1 MRYSHR
7 LQLPSKYFN
16 IFIALLTFILF
27 IWLTPVVAQSLTKAP
42 VILDGQELFKISD
55 SGHYSAQER
64 TNLINSQLK
73 YAIKTSEF
81 IQVKIEE
88 RNQLPTILLNGRYLL
103 TVTEQDTVPGSTVDE
118 QARIWGQE
126 IEEALQQARLE
137 RTKTY
142 LQHTTFVAV
151 AILLITAGF
160 TWLLGWIKHHFF
172 RVASLRLTTANNA
185 IPNSELLKVLEL
197 FFKLVLASMR
207 IALWISAIL
216 YITNL
221 FPFTRQWSYQISN
234 ILITSFT
241 SPILTLGKNPYSLT
255 ELIILIG
262 LLFGLVIFAGTLTN
276 FLRSRILSF
285 TGINRGAQEAIVILF
300 KYGLIFIGTLVLL
313 QIWGLDISSL
323 TILASA
329 LSVGIGFGL
338 QDIAK
343 NFGSGLVLVFE
354 RPIQVGDFVEV
365 GEYTGTVE
373 RIGGRSTEIRTLD
386 HVSII
391 VPNSRFLEKEVINWS
406 HRNPIS
412 RLHLPVG
419 VAYSSDPKV
428 VQAALLE
435 AASKHPNVLEAP
447 SPLVLFK
454 DFGNNTLNFE
464 LLVWTAEPNKQFL
477 LKSDLYYN
485 IYELLQQKQIEIP
498 FAQLDLH
505 VRSGT
510 LEFPPEMQLA
520 LIQMFEQLSNNQQRI
535 DPIKPSQN
543 QK

>member
-1 MRYSHR
+1 MLYSRR
-7 LQLPSKYFN
+7 LQLQLKYFN
-16 IFIALLTFILF
+16 ILIAVLTFIFF
-27 IWLTPVVAQSLTKAP
+27 IWLTPVVAQALTKAP
-42 VILDGQELFKISD
+42 VILDGQQLFQISD
-55 SGHYSAQER
+55 SGQYSAKER
-64 TNLINSQLK
+64 TILINLQLEN
-73 YAIKTSEF
+73 AIQTSESV
-81 IQVKIEE
+81 QVKIEK
-88 RNQLPTILLNGRYLL
+88 RNQLPTILLNDRYLL

-118 QARIWGQE
+118 QARIWGQQ
-126 IEEALQQARLE
+126 IEKALQQARLE
-137 RTKTY
+137 RTRTY
-142 LQHTTFVAV
+142 LQQTTFVAV
-151 AILLITAGF
+151 AILLITAAF
-160 TWLLGWIKHHFF
+160 SWLLGWIKHHFF
-172 RVASLRLTTANNA
+172 RVASQRLTTPNNE
-185 IPNSELLKVLEL
+185 IPNLELLKLLEL

-234 ILITSFT
+234 ILISSFT

-354 RPIQVGDFVEV
+354 RPIQIGDFVEV

-435 AASKHPNVLEAP
+435 AASKHPNVLQAP

-454 DFGNNTLNFE
+454 EFGNNTLNFE

-485 IYELLQQKQIEIP
+485 IYEILQQRQIEIP

-505 VRSGT
+505 MRSGT
-510 LEFPPEMQLA
+510 LEFTPEMQLA
-520 LIQMFEQLSNNQQRI
+520 LMQMFERLSNHQKRI
-535 DPIKPSQN
+535 DPINPSQN

>member
-7 LQLPSKYFN
+7 LRLPSKYFN
-16 IFIALLTFILF
+16 ILIAVLTFVLCL
-27 IWLTPVVAQSLTKAP
+27 WLTPVVAQALTKAP

-55 SGHYSAQER
+55 SGQYSAQER
-64 TNLINSQLK
+64 TKSINSQLK
-73 YAIKTSEF
+73 NAIQTSEF
-81 IQVKIEE
+81 IQVKIEK
-88 RNQLPTILLNGRYLL
+88 RNQLPIILLNGRYLL

-118 QARIWGQE
+118 QASIWMQQ
-126 IEEALQQARLE
+126 IEEALQEARLE
-137 RTKTY
+137 RTRTY
-142 LQHTTFVAV
+142 LQKTTFVAV
-151 AILLITAGF
+151 AILLITAGL
-160 TWLLGWIKHHFF
+160 TWLLGWIKHHSF
-172 RVASLRLTTANNA
+172 RVASQRLTPTSNA
-185 IPNSELLKVLEL
+185 ISNSEPLKVLEL

-207 IALWISAIL
+207 IGLWISAIL

-241 SPILTLGKNPYSLT
+241 SPILTLGKNPYSLS

-276 FLRSRILSF
+276 FLRSRILYF
-285 TGINRGAQEAIVILF
+285 TGINRGAQEAIIILF

-419 VAYSSDPKV
+419 VAYTSDPQA
-428 VQAALLE
+428 VQAALLD
-435 AASKHPNVLEAP
+435 AASKHPNVLQAP

-454 DFGNNTLNFE
+454 GFGNNTLNFE

-485 IYELLQQKQIEIP
+485 IYEALQQRQIEIP
-498 FAQLDLH
+498 FPQLDLH
-505 VRSGT
+505 LRSGT
-510 LEFPPEMQLA
+510 LEFTPEMQLA
-520 LIQMFEQLSNNQQRI
+520 LIQMSERLSNNKQRI
-535 DPIKPSQN
+535 DPINPSQN
-543 QK
+543 QT

>member
-1 MRYSHR
+1 MR
-7 LQLPSKYFN
+7 LPSKYFN
-16 IFIALLTFILF
+16 ILIAVLTFVLF
-27 IWLTPVVAQSLTKAP
+27 LWLTPVVAQALTKAP
-42 VILDGQELFKISD
+42 VILDGQQLFQISD
-55 SGHYSAQER
+55 SGEYSAQER
-64 TNLINSQLK
+64 ANLINSQLK
-73 YAIKTSEF
+73 NLISASES
-81 IQVKIEE
+81 IQVKIEK
-88 RNQLPTILLNGRYLL
+88 RNQLPTILLNHRYLL
-103 TVTEQDTVPGSTVDE
+103 TVTQQDTVPGSTLDE
-118 QARIWGQE
+118 QATIWVQQ
-126 IEEALQQARLE
+126 IEEALQQAHLE

-142 LQHTTFVAV
+142 LQQTTFVAV

-160 TWLLGWIKHHFF
+160 SWLLGWIKYYFF
-172 RVASLRLTTANNA
+172 QAASQRLTNTTNA
-185 IPNSELLKVLEL
+185 IPNSEPLKVLEL
-197 FFKLVLASMR
+197 FLKLVLASIR
-207 IALWISAIL
+207 FGLWVSAVL

-241 SPILTLGKNPYSLT
+241 SPILTLGKNPYSIS

-262 LLFGLVIFAGTLTN
+262 LLFGLVIFAGTVTN
-276 FLRSRILSF
+276 FLRSRILYL

-365 GEYTGTVE
+365 GEYTGIVE
-373 RIGGRSTEIRTLD
+373 RMGGRSTEIRTLD

-412 RLHLPVG
+412 RLHLPIG
-419 VAYSSDPKV
+419 VAYSSDPKA

-435 AASKHPNVLEAP
+435 AASKHPNVLQAP

-454 DFGNNTLNFE
+454 EFGDNALNFE

-485 IYELLQQKQIEIP
+485 IYEVLQQRKIEIP

-505 VRSGT
+505 LRSGT
-510 LEFPPEMQLA
+510 LEFTPEMQLA
-520 LIQMFEQLSNNQQRI
+520 FIRMFEQLSNNEQRI
-535 DPIKPSQN
+535 DPINPSQN
-543 QK
+543 QT

>member
-1 MRYSHR
+1 MFYSYR
-7 LQLPSKYFN
+7 LRLPLKYFN
-16 IFIALLTFILF
+16 IFISGVTFILF
-27 IWLTPVVAQSLTKAP
+27 LWLTPVVAQALTKAP
-42 VILDGQELFKISD
+42 VILDGQQIFQISD
-55 SGHYSAQER
+55 SGQYSAQER

-73 YAIKTSEF
+73 NAIQTSES
-81 IQVKIEE
+81 IQVKIEK
-88 RNQLPTILLNGRYLL
+88 RNQLPTILLNDRYLL

-118 QARIWGQE
+118 QAKIWAQQ
-126 IEEALQQARLE
+126 IEEALQQANLE
-137 RTKTY
+137 RTRTY
-142 LQHTTFVAV
+142 LQQTTFVAV
-151 AILLITAGF
+151 AILLITAGLS
-160 TWLLGWIKHHFF
+160 WLLGWIRHHFF
-172 RVASLRLTTANNA
+172 RVVSQRLTTNSNA
-185 IPNSELLKVLEL
+185 IPNSEPLKVLEL

-207 IALWISAIL
+207 IGLWISAIL

-262 LLFGLVIFAGTLTN
+262 LLFGLVIFAGTITN
-276 FLRSRILSF
+276 FLRSRILYL

-354 RPIQVGDFVEV
+354 RPIQIGDFVEV

-373 RIGGRSTEIRTLD
+373 RIGARSTEIRTLD

-419 VAYSSDPKV
+419 VAYSSDPKT
-428 VQAALLE
+428 VQDALLE
-435 AASKHPNVLEAP
+435 AASKHPNVLQTP

-454 DFGNNTLNFE
+454 EFGNNTLNFE

-485 IYELLQQKQIEIP
+485 IYEILQQRQIEIP

-505 VRSGT
+505 MRSGT
-510 LEFPPEMQLA
+510 LEFTPEMQLA
-520 LIQMFEQLSNNQQRI
+520 LMQMVKRLSNNE
-535 DPIKPSQN
+535 
-543 QK
+543 

>member
-1 MRYSHR
+1 MLYSRR
-7 LQLPSKYFN
+7 LQLQLKYFN
-16 IFIALLTFILF
+16 ILIAVLTFIFF
-27 IWLTPVVAQSLTKAP
+27 IWLTPVVAQALTKAP
-42 VILDGQELFKISD
+42 VILDGQQLFKISN
-55 SGHYSAQER
+55 SGQYSAQER
-64 TNLINSQLK
+64 ANLINSQLK
-73 YAIKTSEF
+73 SVIQYSES
-81 IQVKIEE
+81 IQVKVEK
-88 RNQLPTILLNGRYLL
+88 RNQLPIILLNNRYLL
-103 TVTEQDTVPGSTVDE
+103 TVTEQDTVPGSTLDE
-118 QARIWGQE
+118 QATIWVRQ
-126 IEEALQQARLE
+126 IEEGLKQAHLE
-137 RTKTY
+137 RTRTY
-142 LQHTTFVAV
+142 LQRTTFVAV
-151 AILLITAGF
+151 AILLITAGLS
-160 TWLLGWIKHHFF
+160 WLLGWIKHHFL
-172 RVASLRLTTANNA
+172 RVASLRLTNTINA
-185 IPNSELLKVLEL
+185 IPNSEPLKVLEL
-197 FFKLVLASMR
+197 FLKLVLASIR
-207 IALWISAIL
+207 FGLWVSAVL

-241 SPILTLGKNPYSLT
+241 SPILTLGKNPYSIT

-262 LLFGLVIFAGTLTN
+262 LLFGLVIFAGTVTN
-276 FLRSRILSF
+276 FLRSRILYF
-285 TGINRGAQEAIVILF
+285 TGINRGAQEAIIILF
-300 KYGLIFIGTLVLL
+300 KYGLIFLGTLVLL

-354 RPIQVGDFVEV
+354 RPIQIGDFVEV
-365 GEYTGTVE
+365 GEYTGIVE
-373 RIGGRSTEIRTLD
+373 RMGARSTEIRTLD

-412 RLHLPVG
+412 RIHLPVG

-435 AASKHPNVLEAP
+435 AASKHPNVLQAP

-454 DFGNNTLNFE
+454 EFGNNSLNFE

-485 IYELLQQKQIEIP
+485 IYESLEQRKIEIP
-498 FAQLDLH
+498 FPQLDLH
-505 VRSGT
+505 MRSGA
-510 LEFPPEMQLA
+510 LEFTPEMQLA
-520 LIQMFEQLSNNQQRI
+520 LMQMFERLSNHEKRI
-535 DPIKPSQN
+535 DPINPGQN

>member
-1 MRYSHR
+1 MLYSRR
-7 LQLPSKYFN
+7 LQLQLKYFN
-16 IFIALLTFILF
+16 ILIAALTFIFF
-27 IWLTPVVAQSLTKAP
+27 IWLTPVVAQALTKAP
-42 VILDGQELFKISD
+42 VILDGQQLFQISD
-55 SGHYSAQER
+55 SGQYSAKER
-64 TNLINSQLK
+64 TNLINLQLEN
-73 YAIKTSEF
+73 AIQTSESV
-81 IQVKIEE
+81 QVKIEK
-88 RNQLPTILLNGRYLL
+88 RNQLPTILLNDRYLL

-118 QARIWGQE
+118 QARIWGQQ
-126 IEEALQQARLE
+126 IEKALQQARLE
-137 RTKTY
+137 RTRTY
-142 LQHTTFVAV
+142 FQQTTFVAV
-151 AILLITAGF
+151 AILLITAAF
-160 TWLLGWIKHHFF
+160 SWLLGWIKHHFF
-172 RVASLRLTTANNA
+172 RVASQRLTTPNNE
-185 IPNSELLKVLEL
+185 IPNLELLKLLEL

-234 ILITSFT
+234 ILISSFT

-343 NFGSGLVLVFE
+343 NFGSGLILVFE
-354 RPIQVGDFVEV
+354 RPIQIGDFVEV

-435 AASKHPNVLEAP
+435 AASKHPNVLQAP

-454 DFGNNTLNFE
+454 EFGNNTLNFE

-485 IYELLQQKQIEIP
+485 IYEILQQRQIEIP

-505 VRSGT
+505 MRSGT
-510 LEFPPEMQLA
+510 LEFTPEMQLA
-520 LIQMFEQLSNNQQRI
+520 LMQMFERLSNHQKRI
-535 DPIKPSQN
+535 DPINPSQN

>member
-7 LQLPSKYFN
+7 LRLPLKYFN
-16 IFIALLTFILF
+16 IFIAVLTFVLF
-27 IWLTPVVAQSLTKAP
+27 IWLTPVVAQALTKAP
-42 VILDGQELFKISD
+42 VILDGQEIFKISD

-160 TWLLGWIKHHFF
+160 TWLLGWINHHFF
-172 RVASLRLTTANNA
+172 RVASQRLTTPNNE

-207 IALWISAIL
+207 IALWISTIL

-412 RLHLPVG
+412 RLHLPVS

-435 AASKHPNVLEAP
+435 AASKHPNVLEVP

-454 DFGNNTLNFE
+454 ELGNNSLNFE

-485 IYELLQQKQIEIP
+485 IYESLQQRQIEIP
-498 FAQLDLH
+498 FPQLDLH
-505 VRSGT
+505 LRSGT
-510 LEFPPEMQLA
+510 LEFTPEMQLA
-520 LIQMFEQLSNNQQRI
+520 LIQMFERLSNHQQRI
-535 DPIKPSQN
+535 DPIKPSQSN
-543 QK
+543 S

>member
-1 MRYSHR
+1 MRYSQR
-7 LQLPSKYFN
+7 LRLPSKYFN
-16 IFIALLTFILF
+16 ILIAVLTFILCL
-27 IWLTPVVAQSLTKAP
+27 WLTPVVAQALTKAP
-42 VILDGQELFKISD
+42 VILDGQQIFKISD
-55 SGHYSAQER
+55 SGQYSAQER

-73 YAIKTSEF
+73 DAIKTSEP
-81 IQVKIEE
+81 IQVKIEK
-88 RNQLPTILLNGRYLL
+88 RNQLPTILLNDRYLL

-118 QARIWGQE
+118 QARIWGRQ

-142 LQHTTFVAV
+142 LQHTAFVAV

-172 RVASLRLTTANNA
+172 RVASLRLTTTNNEIA
-185 IPNSELLKVLEL
+185 NSELIKILEL

-221 FPFTRQWSYQISN
+221 FTFTRQWSYQISN

-419 VAYSSDPKV
+419 VAYSSDPKA
-428 VQAALLE
+428 VQAALLD
-435 AASKHPNVLEAP
+435 AASKHPHVLQAP

-454 DFGNNTLNFE
+454 EFGNNTLNFE

-485 IYELLQQKQIEIP
+485 IYEALQQRQIEIP
-498 FAQLDLH
+498 FPQLDLH
-505 VRSGT
+505 LRSGT
-510 LEFPPEMQLA
+510 LEFTPEMQLA
-520 LIQMFEQLSNNQQRI
+520 LIQMFERLSNNKQRI

-543 QK
+543 QT